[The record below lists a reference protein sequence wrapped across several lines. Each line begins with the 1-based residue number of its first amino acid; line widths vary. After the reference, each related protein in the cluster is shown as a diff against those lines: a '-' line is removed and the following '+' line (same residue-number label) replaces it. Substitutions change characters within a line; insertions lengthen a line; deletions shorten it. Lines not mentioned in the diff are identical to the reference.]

1 VRPIIPIT
9 AAFACA
15 AASVALLPPESRG
28 LAWLALGLVYLGIA
42 TYGVASLGSGLFGA
56 AFTRGSGAHPEV
68 ALTFDDGPD
77 PRATPALLD
86 LLRSRGVAAAF
97 FCVGERVRAHPA
109 TARRAH
115 EEGHLL
121 GNHSDRH
128 SALTNFL
135 PARALERELT
145 RCGRTLE
152 EITGALPRY
161 YRPPFGI
168 TSAALDGV
176 ARRLGLEVTGW
187 QVRGLDTSGRS
198 PERVAARILEG
209 VRPGGIIVL
218 HDGGRNPASL
228 VEATRRILDGLESKG
243 LAVVRLDRLRRGQA
257 SALEAHRGP

>member
-1 VRPIIPIT
+1 MRPIIPIT
-9 AAFACA
+9 AAFAGA
-15 AASVALLPPESRG
+15 AVSIALLAPEHRG
-28 LAWLALGLVYLGIA
+28 LAWLALGGVYFGIA
-42 TYGVASLGSGLFGA
+42 AHGVTSLSSGLFGA

-97 FCVGERVRAHPA
+97 FCIGENVRAHA
-109 TARRAH
+109 AVARRAH

-121 GNHSDRH
+121 CNHSDRH

-135 PARALERELT
+135 PSRVLEREIA
-145 RCGRTLE
+145 RCGRSIE
-152 EITGALPRY
+152 EIAGASPRY

-168 TSAALDGV
+168 TNAALDGV

-187 QVRGLDTSGRS
+187 QVRGFDTRGRP
-198 PERVAARILEG
+198 PERVAARILAG

-218 HDGGRNPASL
+218 HDGASGT
-228 VEATRRILDGLESKG
+228 AMTQARPRILDS
-243 LAVVRLDRLRRGQA
+243 LAARGYRFLTVPELLRLPVNYR
-257 SALEAHRGP
+257 